1 MSRRD
6 VTMCVE
12 CKQNY
17 FPDGFSRTQRSH
29 GEARRCRNCVAH
41 SRSRLSRQEHL
52 LRHQENL
59 KEIERKRRQ
68 EEEERQKQQEEA
80 RKRLEEA
87 ERRKRQEEA
96 AQASLRL
103 LQERASY
110 GSAKARKIDSG
121 NPFVA
126 CTKCG
131 EWTDNRFIVDET
143 AKICDDCSDRLPC
156 FMLCNGALHHVDD
169 FPADEVVYHDRRCR
183 SCLTS
188 TGVLSLDGLPSF
200 GAMLAAYPHRT
211 GHASD
216 LNLAVNYS
224 LRRMDGMSAT
234 KRRATAAQVAVAAAT
249 AAALAASTALCITCK
264 QRVRNVT
271 YPGCRHLLVC
281 HLCQRKLVGC
291 PSCKTT
297 SQCTLLLTQ

>member
-87 ERRKRQEEA
+87 ERRKRQEEQHKRLCDCCKSGPRTAVPRHARSIPAIHLWRAPSVASGLTIASLSTRLPRSATTAATVCPVSCSATVHSIMSTISPPTKSSITTGA
-96 AQASLRL
+96 AQLSDLDWRALVGRPPIVRRHARRL
-103 LQERASY
+103 S
-110 GSAKARKIDSG
+110 S
-121 NPFVA
+121 
-126 CTKCG
+126 
-131 EWTDNRFIVDET
+131 
-143 AKICDDCSDRLPC
+143 
-156 FMLCNGALHHVDD
+156 
-169 FPADEVVYHDRRCR
+169 
-183 SCLTS
+183 
-188 TGVLSLDGLPSF
+188 
-200 GAMLAAYPHRT
+200 PHRT
-211 GHASD
+211 
-216 LNLAVNYS
+216 
-224 LRRMDGMSAT
+224 
-234 KRRATAAQVAVAAAT
+234 
-249 AAALAASTALCITCK
+249 
-264 QRVRNVT
+264 RVR
-271 YPGCRHLLVC
+271 PQSCRQL
-281 HLCQRKLVGC
+281 
-291 PSCKTT
+291 
-297 SQCTLLLTQ
+297 